1 MKLLVLLLQ
10 IGFLYGFFILGQLLR
25 ELFSIPLPGS
35 ILGLILMF
43 TALSLKL
50 FPLRWVDSGATLLLA
65 FLPLFFIPATVGIVD
80 YFDVFTGK
88 GVLLIVVLIL
98 STILTMAGSGLISQY
113 LSRRSEAGKELS

>member
-98 STILTMAGSGLISQY
+98 STILTMAGSGLTSQY

>member
-1 MKLLVLLLQ
+1 M
-10 IGFLYGFFILGQLLR
+10 
-25 ELFSIPLPGS
+25 
-35 ILGLILMF
+35 
-43 TALSLKL
+43 
-50 FPLRWVDSGATLLLA
+50 LLA

-98 STILTMAGSGLISQY
+98 STILTMAGSGLTSQY